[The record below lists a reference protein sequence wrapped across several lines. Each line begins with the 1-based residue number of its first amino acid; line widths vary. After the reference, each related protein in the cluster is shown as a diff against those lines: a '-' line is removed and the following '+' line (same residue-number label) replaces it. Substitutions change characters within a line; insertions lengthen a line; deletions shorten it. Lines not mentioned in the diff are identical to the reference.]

1 MANTKKSS
9 GLGRGFYD
17 IFNDNNVLDTK
28 KGAAEMIRVSAIDP
42 RHDQPRKTFEREALE
57 SLADS
62 IASLGVIQPI
72 AVRENKLYPGTYEI
86 IAGERRWRAAKMAG
100 LSEIPVIILDSDD
113 MKTAQVALIENLQR
127 ENLNAIEEAMAYVA
141 LMERF
146 GLTQEQ
152 ISKQVGK
159 SRSAVANTIRL
170 LDLPESIA
178 EMVKDE
184 QLSAGH
190 ARTLLALDSTDDMER
205 AANKIIEKS
214 LSVREAEALVKKML
228 ALAEDAEMVEVDS
241 EKGIEKLTRIHMK
254 ELERRSRTTLGR
266 RVRITN
272 TGKKKTVELT
282 FEDNEDLEALLKLL
296 CGDDFFNDEAF

>member
-1 MANTKKSS
+1 MAKKSG
-9 GLGRGFYD
+9 GLGRGFFEILD
-17 IFNDNNVLDTK
+17 DNTFTTP
-28 KGAAEMIRVSAIDP
+28 KGGAQELRISEIEP
-42 RHDQPRKTFEREALE
+42 RADQPRKDFNREALE

-72 AVRENKLYPGTYEI
+72 VVRENKLYPGTYEI

-100 LSEIPVIILDSDD
+100 LSEIPAVILDSDD

-141 LMERF
+141 LMEKF

-152 ISKQVGK
+152 IAKQVGK
-159 SRSAVANTIRL
+159 SRSAIANTVRL
-170 LDLPESIA
+170 LDLPDSIA
-178 EMVKDE
+178 EMVKEE

-190 ARTLLALDSTDDMER
+190 ARTLLALESTDDMET
-205 AANKIIEKS
+205 AANRIIEKS
-214 LSVREAEALVKKML
+214 LSVRDAEVLVKKML
-228 ALAEDAEMVEVDS
+228 TLAEDADMVEVDS

-296 CGDDFFNDEAF
+296 CGDDFFNEESI

>member
-1 MANTKKSS
+1 MAKKPG
-9 GLGRGFYD
+9 GLGRGFFD
-17 IFNDNNVLDTK
+17 ILDDNTFTTPGGGTQTLRIS
-28 KGAAEMIRVSAIDP
+28 EIEP
-42 RHDQPRKTFEREALE
+42 RADQPRKEFNREALE

-141 LMERF
+141 LMDRF
-146 GLTQEQ
+146 DLTQEQ
-152 ISKQVGK
+152 IAKQVGK
-159 SRSAVANTIRL
+159 SRSAIANTIRL
-170 LDLPESIA
+170 LDLPEALA

-184 QLSAGH
+184 RLSAGH
-190 ARTLLALDSTDDMER
+190 ARTLLALGSEDDMER
-205 AANKIIEKS
+205 AANRIIEKS

-296 CGDDFFNDEAF
+296 CGDDFFNEESF

>member
-1 MANTKKSS
+1 MAKKPG
-9 GLGRGFYD
+9 GLGRGFFD
-17 IFNDNNVLDTK
+17 ILDDNTFTTPTG
-28 KGAAEMIRVSAIDP
+28 GAQTLRISEIEP
-42 RHDQPRKTFEREALE
+42 RADQPRKEFNREALE

-113 MKTAQVALIENLQR
+113 MKTAQLALIENLQR

-190 ARTLLALDSTDDMER
+190 ARTLLALDNTDDMEL

-214 LSVREAEALVKKML
+214 LSVRDAEALVKKML

-296 CGDDFFNDEAF
+296 CGDDFFNEEAF